1 MIIIIVTIIKEMI
14 IKTIKLIL
22 LIINSPFQP
31 GNSSTGSTIDRLQN
45 KCLLKVRG
53 ASSTNH

>member
-1 MIIIIVTIIKEMI
+1 M
-14 IKTIKLIL
+14 IL

-31 GNSSTGSTIDRLQN
+31 GDSSTGSTIDRLQN

-53 ASSTNH
+53 ASSTNHWYKNQKFLPRFYVKGFS